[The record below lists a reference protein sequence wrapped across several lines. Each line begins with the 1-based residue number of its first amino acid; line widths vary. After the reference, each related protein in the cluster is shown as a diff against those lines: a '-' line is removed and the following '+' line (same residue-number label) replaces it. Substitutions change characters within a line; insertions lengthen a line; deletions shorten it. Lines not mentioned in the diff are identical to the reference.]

1 MKLVIASNNFHKI
14 DEIKD
19 ILGSH
24 FEIIQSMRE
33 AHIELDVDE
42 NADSFMGNARLK
54 AAACAR
60 LLPGRAEQDGMF

>member
-14 DEIKD
+14 EEIKD

-24 FEIIQSMRE
+24 FESIQSMRE

-54 AAACAR
+54 AAA
-60 LLPGRAEQDGMF
+60 